1 MLTRLFAGSDF
12 PPLGNGTFSQVFQVK
27 YADATNSTPAG
38 NYITT
43 LYSNNVIRVFVQT
56 VIQSPPLEIC
66 SFTNGNGQQLMVNDF
81 VVTSFGS
88 ANRLY
93 FGGLFNSVT
102 LAGGNAI
109 PVANFSGQIVVN
121 WTTTPTTGI
130 QSISH
135 VPMTSRVTAQDV
147 VGSGGA
153 WSQVNGVN
161 NVIHCVIDV
170 TGGFGQPAAPS
181 GQKFDNIVIGG
192 GFTGIDANNNRLLRR
207 MAYYDWNYTNTS
219 VTLYTNNSHTFMRNL
234 TDFQIIVGF
243 FTPAQTGT
251 YVNLVCTVTLQTSQ
265 FVQNG
270 DTGATVQI
278 TRPAG
283 DNINN
288 LVVAHSQTLPVF
300 NGSLTSFARL
310 NSAQLTAGVQYTVWI
325 ISSPNTVSYASNNP
339 GFFVGSLTGNLESP
353 TGQIGWRT
361 FSQNWANPVGP
372 DNSTIRGGA
381 LFNNSSIGFV
391 HNGTNI
397 ITGSGAGTIT
407 SNYYFSMN
415 YQAGVPTFQT
425 LNNDPQAIGSLSD
438 QTIWNGNNGHNG
450 NVVTGGNPT
459 LIFGAGNA
467 VGYSEIYLNDWRTN
481 GTPPGIRFRYSP
493 QDSTYVTSSN
503 LIITT
508 TGIADAQLFTQVGG
522 CLGCWR
528 DDSKFPNTY
537 FIAGITETRTATL
550 PWAKNQAPNYV
561 IIRLPLGGNLPS
573 TGFGGYSN
581 ADGLVI
587 YTNGD
592 GYVYK

>member
-1 MLTRLFAGSDF
+1 MLTRLLFAGTNF
-12 PPLGNGTFSQVFQVK
+12 PQLDNGTFSQVFQVK

-56 VIQSPPLEIC
+56 VIQNQPLEIC

-135 VPMTSRVTAQDV
+135 VPMTSSVTAQDV

-192 GFTGIDANNNRLLRR
+192 GFDGIDANNNRMLRR

-219 VTLYTNNSHTFMRNL
+219 VTLYTNNPSSSIMRNL
-234 TDFQIIVGF
+234 PGYLPQTVGH
-243 FTPAQTGT
+243 FTPSQTGT
-251 YVNLVCTVTLQTSQ
+251 YVNLACTITLQTSQ
-265 FVQNG
+265 GGNVMS
-270 DTGATVQI
+270 TVLISRGQDI
-278 TRPAG
+278 
-283 DNINN
+283 
-288 LVVAHSQTLPVF
+288 VAFSQAISVF
-300 NGSLTSFARL
+300 SRTTIFQL
-310 NSAQLTAGVQYTVWI
+310 NSVNSVQLTAGLQYAVMIT
-325 ISSPNTVSYASNNP
+325 SSMPDTISYASSIEGLP
-339 GFFVGSLTGNLESP
+339 FVGSLTGNLESP
-353 TGQIGWRT
+353 AGQIVGWRT

-397 ITGSGAGTIT
+397 ITSSGAGTIT

-425 LNNDPQAIGSLSD
+425 LNNDPQAIGSLSV

-459 LIFGAGNA
+459 LIYGAGNA

-481 GTPPGIRFRYSP
+481 GTPPGISFRYSP
-493 QDSTYVTSSN
+493 QDSYVTSSN

-508 TGIADAQLFTQVGG
+508 TGIADAQFGG
-522 CLGCWR
+522 GTACLGCWR
-528 DDSKFPNTY
+528 DDNKFLNTY
-537 FIAGITETRTATL
+537 FIAGITETRAATL
-550 PWAKNQAPNYV
+550 PWPNQAPNYG

-587 YTNGD
+587 YTNSD
-592 GYVYK
+592 GYVYKW